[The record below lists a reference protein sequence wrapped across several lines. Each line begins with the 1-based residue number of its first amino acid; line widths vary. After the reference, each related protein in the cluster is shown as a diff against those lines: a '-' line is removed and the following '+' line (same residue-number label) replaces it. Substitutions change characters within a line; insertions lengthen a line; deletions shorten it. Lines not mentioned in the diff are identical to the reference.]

1 MHSKIHH
8 RPGVKAH
15 CYKDQNKL
23 KSIVIKL
30 ETFLQM
36 CNIQCHFLFSN
47 ITQTKGTTLLS
58 VTAGRNNK
66 SKCLKSK

>member
-23 KSIVIKL
+23 KSVVIKL

-47 ITQTKGTTLLS
+47 ITQTKGTTLL
-58 VTAGRNNK
+58 
-66 SKCLKSK
+66 